1 MIEIKECSK
10 SFGTLQA
17 VSKVSLDIGER
28 EVFGLVGSNGA
39 GKSTLLRMAAGILK
53 PDEGEIRIDDLQ
65 VFDNEEAKK
74 QIFYISDDCYFPA
87 NYTAADMA
95 SFYRLYYPGFEHQRF
110 SKLMR
115 QFLLD
120 ESQKV
125 STFSKGMKKQL
136 MTLIGICAGTK
147 YLLCDETFDGLD
159 PVVRQGVKSL
169 FAAEIMSRD
178 FSSVLASHNL
188 RELEDICDHVGLLY
202 KGGMLLSRNLED
214 MKFHIHKMQ
223 CVFTDKKQEDAL
235 KKELDVLKVDH
246 QGSLVMITARGTRA
260 EIMAKIQEKNPL
272 FCEVLP
278 LTLEEIFISETEVAG
293 YEIQNIFF

>member
-1 MIEIKECSK
+1 
-10 SFGTLQA
+10 
-17 VSKVSLDIGER
+17 
-28 EVFGLVGSNGA
+28 
-39 GKSTLLRMAAGILK
+39 
-53 PDEGEIRIDDLQ
+53 
-65 VFDNEEAKK
+65 
-74 QIFYISDDCYFPA
+74 
-87 NYTAADMA
+87 
-95 SFYRLYYPGFEHQRF
+95 
-110 SKLMR
+110 
-115 QFLLD
+115 
-120 ESQKV
+120 
-125 STFSKGMKKQL
+125 

-178 FSSVLASHNL
+178 FSPILASHNL